1 MRRSW
6 TVLYGKYRF
15 HSILE
20 SDAILPPYKGST
32 FRGVFGLALKKVV
45 CVLKTQEC
53 KDCLLRDRCVYFQV
67 FETPRNPSPGIPAD
81 KRPSPPHPF
90 VIEPPLSRHTHLKQ
104 GESFDFGLI
113 LFGPASEKLPYFVY
127 AFEQMGRIG
136 IGQKI
141 RGQRPQF
148 HLIRVT
154 SDDKV
159 IYQAQDRRLLL
170 DSTTNLQLAAPAPED
185 KSCNQI
191 TVILQTPLR
200 LKFRNTYRAEL
211 PFHVLIRG
219 ILRRIAA
226 LNNHYGAGEPD
237 LDYRGLVARAQ
248 EIKTVASSVRW
259 YDWKRYSN
267 RQEQAMLMGGM
278 IGQVTYR
285 GTLGEFLPLVRF
297 AEQVHLG
304 KATTFGL
311 GKIKMVR
318 ET

>member
-1 MRRSW
+1 
-6 TVLYGKYRF
+6 VLYGKYRF

-32 FRGVFGLALKKVV
+32 FRGVFGVALKKVV
-45 CVLKTQEC
+45 CVLRTQEC
-53 KDCLLRDRCVYFQV
+53 KDCLLRDHCVYFQV
-67 FETPRNPSPGIPAD
+67 FETSGVSGANSSEI
-81 KRPSPPHPF
+81 KKPSPPHPF
-90 VIEPPLSRHTHLKQ
+90 VIEPPLSVETHLRQ
-104 GESFDFGLI
+104 GQSFDFGLI
-113 LFGPASEKLPYFVY
+113 LFGPANEKLPYFVY

-141 RGQRPQF
+141 NGQRGQFR
-148 HLIRVT
+148 LLTVSRA
-154 SDDKV
+154 DKV
-159 IYQAQDRRLLL
+159 IYQAWERLLMIEDVIDVAL
-170 DSTTNLQLAAPAPED
+170 EAPTARD
-185 KSCNQI
+185 QSIDQI
-191 TVILQTPLR
+191 TVVLQTPLR

-219 ILRRIAA
+219 ILRRIAV
-226 LNNHYGAGEPD
+226 LNHHYGAGEPD

-248 EIKTVASSVRW
+248 KIKTLASSVRW
-259 YDWKRYSN
+259 YDWQRYSN

-278 IGQVTYR
+278 TGQVTYR
-285 GTLGEFLPLVRF
+285 GPLGEFLPLIRY

-311 GKIKMVR
+311 GKIKLVR